1 VAETTPMAITSYFD
15 ADAKRDTTAVV
26 ALFSDDAEVIDEGQT
41 WRGVGRIRAWRE
53 GPASKY
59 AYTTRVFGIKHVTAD
74 VYAVTGRLDGNFPG
88 GTANLHWRFT
98 LEGDRIKTL
107 HIG

>member
-1 VAETTPMAITSYFD
+1 VAQTTPRAITSYFD

-26 ALFSDDAEVIDEGQT
+26 ALFSDDGEVVDEGQT
-41 WRGVGRIRAWRE
+41 WRGVDRIRAWRE

-59 AYTTRVFGIKHVTAD
+59 AYTTRVFGTKHVSAD
-74 VYAVTGRLDGNFPG
+74 EYVVTGRLDGNFPG

-98 LEGDRIKTL
+98 LVGDRIRTL

>member
-1 VAETTPMAITSYFD
+1 MAITSYFD
-15 ADAKRDTTAVV
+15 ADAKRDATVVV

-41 WRGVGRIRAWRE
+41 WRGVDRIRAWRE
-53 GPASKY
+53 GPTSKY
-59 AYTTRVFGIKHVTAD
+59 AYTTRVFGTEHVSAGE
-74 VYAVTGRLDGNFPG
+74 YEVTGRLDGNFPG

-98 LEGDRIKTL
+98 LVGGRIKTL